1 MKHIKR
7 IIIFIIIIIIVL
19 IALIVILK
27 NRNLKENQEILNEVT
42 TEETKSE
49 ENNQDKTVELVKNR
63 NNFYTVKECVLN
75 YLKYNF
81 DKDYESLYALLDQS
95 YIEENNINKD
105 NISSKLNYYNEQ
117 QSLNIS
123 EMYKKEIDK
132 QYVEYYIYAQLR
144 DAYYSEDDEVTYSKE
159 DKDFYITITLDI
171 INNYYTVNI
180 DENYCKKKI
189 NEFDKNTNI
198 ELSKADEEKKKEKSE
213 EVKKF
218 LYKQMSVSNTQ
229 MVYEYMKNY
238 LYNVDY
244 HIEKAYNLLD
254 DEYKAEIGSLA
265 DYKKYVQENKDW
277 IQDLDSM
284 KYKDFSVNKEQ
295 DETVYSFNDY
305 EGRKYTIK
313 ERAVM
318 FYTINIERK

>member
-132 QYVEYYIYAQLR
+132 QYVEYYIYAQL
-144 DAYYSEDDEVTYSKE
+144 Y
-159 DKDFYITITLDI
+159 F
-171 INNYYTVNI
+171 
-180 DENYCKKKI
+180 
-189 NEFDKNTNI
+189 
-198 ELSKADEEKKKEKSE
+198 
-213 EVKKF
+213 
-218 LYKQMSVSNTQ
+218 
-229 MVYEYMKNY
+229 
-238 LYNVDY
+238 
-244 HIEKAYNLLD
+244 
-254 DEYKAEIGSLA
+254 
-265 DYKKYVQENKDW
+265 
-277 IQDLDSM
+277 
-284 KYKDFSVNKEQ
+284 
-295 DETVYSFNDY
+295 
-305 EGRKYTIK
+305 
-313 ERAVM
+313 
-318 FYTINIERK
+318 